1 MRKLVILSLV
11 LAAVAVMTPT
21 VANAQAYPFE
31 ASVLQVPTGNAV
43 FQRYYTDS
51 KTTISPGC
59 EGACPTKPCDQL
71 IAGQPSCQL
80 IFNAKGLSGYR
91 GYSEDIFNFGVGDGT
106 VFNAVF
112 DYEKNAG
119 AGNHQGFYG
128 WVRGAVTVNSTS
140 LWNEATCTGT
150 NGTDC
155 LGVATASNA
164 RSEAN
169 GVPASSG
176 GPGIPNLGGLSPIP
190 VPKAA
195 PGSSSRLVQPQL
207 GGDCIGWRELPALRR
222 LATRFGVHARRVV
235 RTPATAGQFQF
246 VKLAAMAP
254 RRQSRSAEV
263 PGTGA
268 ACHVRPEDSVPRCWR
283 QRRCRLAYLSANGQC
298 FLGGGLS
305 ASVYELAAKYAG
317 KTNVEVTW
325 KTSLEDGVRGF
336 YVSRA
341 TTQNGPFARV
351 SELIPAKG
359 EASAYS
365 FIDTIQM
372 PAGTVKATG
381 LWYKVETIDI
391 DDNAVEY
398 GPTKAQLPG
407 PDRGAIIKQ
416 RTAKPQR

>member
-11 LAAVAVMTPT
+11 LAAVAVMAPT

-43 FQRYYTDS
+43 FQRYYTES
-51 KTTISPGC
+51 KTTINPGC

-106 VFNAVF
+106 VFNSVF
-112 DYEKNAG
+112 DYERNTG

-128 WVRGAVTVNSTS
+128 WVRGAVTINSTS
-140 LWNEATCTGT
+140 LWNEATCTGS

-164 RSEAN
+164 RSEAS

-176 GPGIPNLGGLSPIP
+176 GPGIPSLGGLSPIP

-195 PGSSSRLVQPQL
+195 PGSTQTAFNLSWGAISSVGEAAGVAPVGYEVWGARAAN
-207 GGDCIGWRELPALRR
+207 C
-222 LATRFGVHARRVV
+222 ATA
-235 RTPATAGQFQF
+235 ATAGQFAF
-246 VKLAAMAP
+246 VRLVNGT
-254 RRQSRSAEV
+254 SATIDAGEV
-263 PGTGA
+263 PGSGA
-268 ACHVRPEDSVPRCWR
+268 AFTFALKVRFPAAGGNTVSTRF
-283 QRRCRLAYLSANGQC
+283 LSANGQC

-317 KTNVEVTW
+317 KTNVEVSW

-341 TTQNGPFARV
+341 TTQNGPFSRV
-351 SELIPAKG
+351 SELIAAKG

-365 FIDTIQM
+365 FIDAVQV
-372 PAGTVKATG
+372 PAGAVKATG

-407 PDRGAIIKQ
+407 PDRSAIIKQ

>member
-43 FQRYYTDS
+43 FQRYYTEG
-51 KTTISPGC
+51 KATFNPGC
-59 EGACPTKPCDQL
+59 EGSCPTKPCDQL
-71 IAGQPSCQL
+71 IPGQPSCQL

-91 GYSEDIFNFGVGDGT
+91 GYSEDIFNFQVGDGT
-106 VFNAVF
+106 IFNSIF
-112 DYEKNAG
+112 DHEKNPG
-119 AGNHQGFYG
+119 AGNHQGFYA
-128 WVRGAVTVNSTS
+128 WVRGTVVINSTS
-140 LWNEATCTGT
+140 LWTDATCTGV

-155 LGVATASNA
+155 LGVATASTA
-164 RSEAN
+164 RSEAG

-176 GPGIPNLGGLSPIP
+176 GPAIPNVGGLSPIP

-195 PGSSSRLVQPQL
+195 PGSTQTSFNLSWAAISSV
-207 GGDCIGWRELPALRR
+207 GEAS
-222 LATRFGVHARRVV
+222 GVAPVGYEVWGARTANCA
-235 RTPATAGQFQF
+235 TPATANQFAF
-246 VKLAAMAP
+246 VRLVNGTTATITEG
-254 RRQSRSAEV
+254 EV
-263 PGTGA
+263 PGSGA
-268 ACHVRPEDSVPRCWR
+268 AFTFALKIRFPAAGGNTVSTR
-283 QRRCRLAYLSANGQC
+283 YLSANGQC
-298 FLGGGLS
+298 ILGGGLS

-317 KTNVEVTW
+317 KTNVEVSW

-341 TTQNGPFARV
+341 TTQNGPYARV
-351 SELIPAKG
+351 SDLIPAKG

-365 FIDTIQM
+365 FIDAIQV
-372 PAGTVKATG
+372 PAGNVKATG

-407 PDRGAIIKQ
+407 PSGNAVIKQ
-416 RTAKPQR
+416 RSAKPQR